1 VAKSTRYAKCTS
13 TDELA
18 YIKMSE
24 QDETTCVESTVL
36 EQSNELQQI
45 NLQSFVT
52 SSNLN
57 NKTGTDKDEWH
68 WVKLCPTCAGS
79 VLDCGKNSSN
89 KYWQYL
95 EVALLSAVVVVVLLL
110 MLLPTIFYNLPL
122 PVPIYVIYVLRWC
135 TCTV

>member
-1 VAKSTRYAKCTS
+1 VYIYRRDT
-13 TDELA
+13 

-24 QDETTCVESTVL
+24 EDETTCIESTVL
-36 EQSNELQQI
+36 EQINGSQQI
-45 NLQSFVT
+45 NRRSFVT
-52 SSNLN
+52 SSNSSK
-57 NKTGTDKDEWH
+57 KTGADNDKWR
-68 WVKLCPTCAGS
+68 WVKLCPRIGGI

-95 EVALLSAVVVVVLLL
+95 EVALLSVVVVVVLLL

-122 PVPIYVIYVLRWC
+122 PVPIYVIYVLRLC